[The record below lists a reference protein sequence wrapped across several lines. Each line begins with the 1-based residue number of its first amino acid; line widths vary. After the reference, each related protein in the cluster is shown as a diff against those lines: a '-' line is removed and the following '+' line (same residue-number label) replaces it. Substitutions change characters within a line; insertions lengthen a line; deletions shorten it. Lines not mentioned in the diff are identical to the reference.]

1 MSDFQSQYSDLQ
13 NRVEQALQAAVP
25 LPLADWPSA
34 GVPTQLAQAMRYSLL
49 AGGKR
54 LRPVLLLA
62 AYGSLHD
69 DLTPALP
76 FAVAVECIHTY
87 SLVHDDL
94 PAMDDDDLRRG
105 KPTNH
110 KVFGEAMAILAGDA
124 LLNLAFELM
133 SESKLPRAMDVIK
146 IIASRSG
153 AAGMIAGQTADILM
167 SNQPADQDMVRYI
180 HQHKTADLIT
190 APVLAGLTL
199 AQADEQQLH
208 SGQIYAG
215 NLGIA
220 FQITDDLLDLQGD
233 PVLTGKQGQRDAALG
248 KLTWPAVVGV
258 DQAQADAELAI
269 NTAVKAAENLGKNAS
284 FFQSLALS
292 IPKRVR

>member
-190 APVLAGLTL
+190 APVLAALPWHRQMSSSCIQGRFTRATWASPSRLRMTCLICRAIQFLL
-199 AQADEQQLH
+199 A
-208 SGQIYAG
+208 
-215 NLGIA
+215 N
-220 FQITDDLLDLQGD
+220 
-233 PVLTGKQGQRDAALG
+233 RDSV
-248 KLTWPAVVGV
+248 TPRW
-258 DQAQADAELAI
+258 
-269 NTAVKAAENLGKNAS
+269 AS
-284 FFQSLALS
+284 
-292 IPKRVR
+292 